1 MPVNNVHNKDNPM
14 LKSLFTL
21 VRGTANRAVD
31 KTLDQN
37 ALLILDQQIRD
48 CADAIGAA
56 RKALAVAIARD
67 RRERDRIGKLEREI
81 ADLETRAT
89 AALGA
94 GCDDLAREA
103 AETIAA
109 LENEHDAATKAQSS
123 FAGECQRLR
132 GIVRSAE
139 QRLRDLERGRRT
151 ATTNDAVLKLRDK
164 GLAAGESYRN
174 TLSEAEATL
183 ARVQSRQSE
192 LDQATSALEELD
204 AETHPASVAD
214 KLADAGFGAPTRRT
228 AADVLA
234 RLKAKSAGDP
244 PKRKKKPGKT
254 NTA

>member
-1 MPVNNVHNKDNPM
+1 M
-14 LKSLFTL
+14 LKSLLTL

-31 KTLDQN
+31 KTIDQN

-48 CADAIGAA
+48 CGEAIGTA
-56 RKALAVAIARD
+56 RKALAVAIAQD
-67 RRERDRIGKLEREI
+67 KRERDRIGKLEGEI
-81 ADLETRAT
+81 ADLETRAS
-89 AALGA
+89 AALEA
-94 GCDDLAREA
+94 GREELATEA

-109 LENEHDAATKAQSS
+109 LENEVDAAAKAQSG

-183 ARVQSRQSE
+183 ARVQSRQCE

-204 AETHPASVAD
+204 AETRPASVAD
-214 KLADAGFGAPTRRT
+214 KLADAGFGAPTRKT

-234 RLKAKSAGDP
+234 RLKAKSAGDT
-244 PKRKKKPGKT
+244 PKRKKKSDKP
-254 NTA
+254 NAA